1 MEPEKI
7 VKKFSAELLRK
18 RGVVTVGLGTKTVGG
33 VDTGKTAL
41 VVGVRQKL
49 DLSQLAPEDVVPREI
64 KGLMTDVI
72 QVKEIKLL
80 NEEPGRTER
89 WRPAPG
95 GVSIGHKNISAGTL
109 GSLVRKNGELMIL
122 SNNHVLAN
130 VNQAQIGDSILQPGP
145 YDGGTVENDEI
156 AKLYDFV
163 EIKMLGLS
171 QCPVS
176 GAIVNAFNFIAR
188 LLGRKTRLTALAGLE
203 GNLVDCAIAKP
214 NRDED
219 VVDTILEVDGISGE
233 VEPEVGMEVKKSG
246 RSSGLTHGRITQVNV
261 SANVNMGDGR
271 LALFVDQ
278 FAMGGEMSEPGDSG
292 SAILSKDNRC
302 PGWLFAGSDAI
313 TLALKYSN
321 AKKVMNL
328 D

>member
-1 MEPEKI
+1 
-7 VKKFSAELLRK
+7 LRK
-18 RGVVTVGLGTKTVGG
+18 SGVVTVGLGTKTVSG

-41 VVGVRQKL
+41 VVGVIKKL
-49 DLSQLAPEDVVPREI
+49 PLKEIYAGAKVVLEDGSFIWVHAEDIIPARVN
-64 KGLMTDVI
+64 GLITDVI
-72 QVKEIKLL
+72 ETHEIKF
-80 NEEPGRTER
+80 RTLDR
-89 WRPAPG
+89 TAKWRPAPG
-95 GVSIGHKNISAGTL
+95 GVSIAHKDTTAGTL

-130 VNQAQIGDSILQPGP
+130 VNQAQIGDPILQPGP

-156 AKLYDFV
+156 AKLHDFV
-163 EIKMLGLS
+163 GIEMLGLS

-176 GAIVNAFNFIAR
+176 GAIVNVFNFVAR

-246 RSSGLTHGRITQVNV
+246 RSSGLTYGRITQVNV

-271 LALFVDQ
+271 FAL
-278 FAMGGEMSEPGDSG
+278 
-292 SAILSKDNRC
+292 
-302 PGWLFAGSDAI
+302 
-313 TLALKYSN
+313 
-321 AKKVMNL
+321 
-328 D
+328 